1 MFDGKL
7 AAMALSREGKYICA
21 GNFFWQNLM
30 DSPTPGVPMRLE
42 RVMELGRYLFG
53 NGKDPTHLPNMITV
67 LVDSADC
74 PIMEHKGSLKRV
86 SPEEPCH
93 AALFM
98 CADDIARL
106 QCDTNPEAQQ
116 RLMRWRQIFL
126 SCCFCFEV
134 ATGDD
139 AMHWRAYNLRQMVTA
154 EYGAVRRTAWQMAY
168 ELALFKK
175 TKEQETGQ
183 SLTKKQVTELYQSNG
198 KTAKNSDA
206 ITENYVGTALAVYD
220 KICCVP
226 RLVDCLESQEATYNM
241 QSCFGTMSNLSIIIN
256 KTDDVHMRTWAMESI
271 VDSCRAGQLS
281 NEEITKGVLT
291 GTATTVSLCTLLQF
305 KRQVMTRYLN
315 QEFTVFGV
323 SHEDLHK
330 FRDVAKDHASYRQH
344 VKPFNGDA
352 DTTWLGR
359 CKPSSI
365 MALRLVEARAGG
377 MCSCSN
383 SKTIVPR

>member
-1 MFDGKL
+1 VFDSKL
-7 AAMALSREGKYICA
+7 AAVALRREGKYICG
-21 GNFFWQNLM
+21 GNFFWQGIL

-42 RVMELGRYLFG
+42 RVMELGNFLFG
-53 NGKDPTHLPNMITV
+53 SGKDLTHLPNMITV
-67 LVDSADC
+67 LVDNADY
-74 PIMEHKGSLKRV
+74 PIMAHKGSLKRV

-93 AALFM
+93 AAIFM

-106 QCDTNPEAQQ
+106 QHDTNPEAKQ

-134 ATGDD
+134 TRGDD
-139 AMHWRAYNLRQMVTA
+139 AMYWRAYNLRQLVTA

-175 TKEQETGQ
+175 AKEQETGHP
-183 SLTKKQVTELYQSNG
+183 LTKKQVTDLYQANG
-198 KTAKNSDA
+198 TTAKDSDA
-206 ITENYVGTALAVYD
+206 ITENYVGTALSVYD

-226 RLVDCLESQEATYNM
+226 RLAECLESQEATYNM
-241 QSCFGTMSNLSIIIN
+241 QSCFNTMSNLSIIIN
-256 KTDDVHMRTWAMESI
+256 KTDDVNMRTWVMESI
-271 VDSCRAGQLS
+271 VDSCRSGQL
-281 NEEITKGVLT
+281 NNDEITKGVLT
-291 GTATTVSLCTLLQF
+291 GGSATVSLCTLLQF
-305 KRQVMTRYLN
+305 KRQVITRYLN

-323 SHEDLHK
+323 DHEDLHK
-330 FRDVAKDHASYRQH
+330 FRDVTKDHASYRHH

-365 MALRLVEARAGG
+365 LALRLVEACTGG
-377 MCSCSN
+377 ASAC
-383 SKTIVPR
+383 